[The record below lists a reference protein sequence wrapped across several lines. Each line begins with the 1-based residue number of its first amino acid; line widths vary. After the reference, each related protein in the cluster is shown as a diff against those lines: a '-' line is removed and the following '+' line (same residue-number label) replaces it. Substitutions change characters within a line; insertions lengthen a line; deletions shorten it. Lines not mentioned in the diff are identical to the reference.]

1 MTFFYNVSLW
11 WDEALNWNS
20 NNQGSK
26 QHYTV
31 TEQVTVVLA
40 KCTRKKHTNPALE
53 TNCKV

>member
-11 WDEALNWNS
+11 WDGALNWNS

-26 QHYTV
+26 QHYTI

-40 KCTRKKHTNPALE
+40 KCTCKKHTKPALE